1 MPLYAKFPENAL
13 GGNNSG
19 DVPID
24 YLSDTIKCALVT
36 SSYTPNQST
45 HEFWSDV
52 SANDVSGTGYTAGG
66 QALASKTVSAS
77 ALVTTMDAADPS
89 WASSTITARYAVF
102 YKDTGTGSTS
112 PLIAYADFGGNI
124 SSTNGTFT
132 VVLNASGLA
141 TITVA

>member
-13 GGNNSG
+13 GGDTGG

-24 YLSDTIKCALVT
+24 YLTDTIKCALLT
-36 SSYTPNQST
+36 SSYTPVQAT
-45 HEFWSDV
+45 HEWWSDV
-52 SANDVSGTGYTAGG
+52 SANDVSGTGYTGGG
-66 QALASKTVSAS
+66 QALVSKTVSAS
-77 ALVTTMDAADPS
+77 SLVTTMDAADPS
-89 WASSTITARYAVF
+89 WTSSTITARYAVF
-102 YKDTGTGSTS
+102 YKDTGSGATS

-132 VVLNASGLA
+132 VLLNASGLA